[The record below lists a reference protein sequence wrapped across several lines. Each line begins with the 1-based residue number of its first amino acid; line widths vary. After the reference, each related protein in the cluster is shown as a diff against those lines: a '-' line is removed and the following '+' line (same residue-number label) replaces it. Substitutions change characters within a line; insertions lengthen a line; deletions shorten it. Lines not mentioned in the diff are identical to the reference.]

1 MSDKIEKGA
10 LKKTIIFGTIAKSL
24 DQSDGTV
31 IVEGYASS
39 GAVDAE
45 GETITPDAMKSALPD
60 YMKFANIREMHK
72 SNAAGVAL
80 HAEVQDDGRTFLR
93 AHVVD
98 PVAVLKVRT
107 GTYKGFSI
115 GGYVEG
121 RDEANKAIITK
132 LRLVEV
138 SLVDRPCNPDAVFAC
153 YKAEGVDGENENDG
167 GTGDGEKTE
176 SGEGGDDPPKTDDKD
191 KKKDGKDAA
200 GDDESAGSEDDDQG
214 EDTDKAIGA
223 GDLAK
228 GCYAISDLAQLCERL
243 EDFGNYQAFEA
254 SFDAGSEDIA
264 NEARAIAVKLYG
276 LLLKL
281 VNADVSR
288 ARERLQAAL
297 AEAKT
302 ASLSVVL
309 EGALAKIKPA
319 APAATPVD
327 VPAVLKAAGVEDDA
341 IDTIEKAAAE
351 LARLRK
357 IEQAWKDAP
366 AAAKGSLTKV
376 EKTGDDTLAT
386 KTEGTDEPETPLSAI
401 KKALASG
408 GTRVGR

>member
-10 LKKTIIFGTIAKSL
+10 LKKTTLFGSIAKSL

-31 IVEGYASS
+31 IVEGFASS
-39 GAVDAE
+39 GAQDAE
-45 GETITPDAMKSALPD
+45 GETITPDAMKAALPD

-80 HAEVQDDGRTFLR
+80 HAEVQDDGRTFMR

-107 GTYKGFSI
+107 GVYKGFSI
-115 GGYVEG
+115 GGYVED

-132 LRLVEV
+132 LRLVEI

-153 YKAEGVDGENENDG
+153 YKAEGVDGENDNDG
-167 GTGDGEKTE
+167 GTGDGEKAK
-176 SGEGGDDPPKTDDKD
+176 SGEGGDDPPETDDKD

-200 GDDESAGSEDDDQG
+200 GDDESAGSED
-214 EDTDKAIGA
+214 TDKAVGS

-254 SFDAGSEDIA
+254 SLDAGSEDIA

-357 IEQAWKDAP
+357 AEQAWKDAP
-366 AAAKGSLTKV
+366 APPKGSLTKV

-401 KKALASG
+401 KKVIASG
-408 GTRVGR
+408 GTRVGG